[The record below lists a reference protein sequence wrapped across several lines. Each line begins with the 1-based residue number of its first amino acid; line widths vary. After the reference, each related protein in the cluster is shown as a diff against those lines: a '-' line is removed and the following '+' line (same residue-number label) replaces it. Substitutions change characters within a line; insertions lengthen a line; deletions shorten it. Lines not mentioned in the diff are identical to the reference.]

1 MGLPGRLAA
10 AIDPRLTAGEWSG
23 AFRFTDIVR
32 NRNYDST
39 DIKSILLPGALRY
52 FDLDEL

>member
-10 AIDPRLTAGEWSG
+10 AIDPRLTAGEWNG
-23 AFRFTDIVR
+23 AFRFTDFVR